1 VWTPK
6 YRRRVDRKD
15 IRSRIEELFQE
26 IALNHQMEIDR
37 IEVSADHIHVFLL
50 KKPPPV
56 VGELHYY
63 GYGYGYPYP
72 YGYPYYYGG
81 YSYGYPSYY
90 GPGLSFY
97 SSFGFSPFFFNP
109 FFSLNFAFVIG

>member
-1 VWTPK
+1 MTLRRTPHAPYDTKYHLVWTPK

-37 IEVSADHIHVFLL
+37 IEVSTDHIHVFLL

-56 VGELHYY
+56 VGELHSTNTSIKIIILVE
-63 GYGYGYPYP
+63 G
-72 YGYPYYYGG
+72 
-81 YSYGYPSYY
+81 
-90 GPGLSFY
+90 SFRA
-97 SSFGFSPFFFNP
+97 FNQI
-109 FFSLNFAFVIG
+109 LVD